1 MLARWKEGSD
11 ARTFAPM
18 TLKNT
23 IDADLKTAMKAREEL
38 VRDTLRMVKSEL
50 MNREIELGK
59 DLDESEEI
67 SVLARSVKTRK
78 DSITEYE
85 AGGRQEA
92 ADKERAEIVI
102 IERYLPKGLTD
113 AELRDVITAV
123 AAEVGATSK
132 RDMGKVMKVLGE
144 RYKSR
149 YDGKLASKLIGE
161 LLP

>member
-1 MLARWKEGSD
+1 
-11 ARTFAPM
+11 M

-38 VRDTLRMVKSEL
+38 VRDTLRMIKSEL

-67 SVLARSVKTRK
+67 GVLSRGVKTRK

-92 ADKERAEIVI
+92 ADKERAEIAI
-102 IERYLPKGLTD
+102 IERYLPKALTD
-113 AELRDVITAV
+113 DELRALLPALATEA
-123 AAEVGATSK
+123 GATSK
-132 RDMGKVMKVLGE
+132 RDMGKIMKLLGD
-144 RYKSR
+144 RYKGR